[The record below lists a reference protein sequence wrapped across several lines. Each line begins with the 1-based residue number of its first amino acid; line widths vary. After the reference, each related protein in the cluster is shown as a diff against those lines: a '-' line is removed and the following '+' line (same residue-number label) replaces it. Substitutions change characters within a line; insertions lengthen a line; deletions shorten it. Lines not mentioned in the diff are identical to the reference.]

1 MGSLESGF
9 AGPMAF
15 GQGTMDIGQAMAG
28 PIIRQLQNRCIEG
41 HARDDRIVIL
51 DAPPGTSCPVVET
64 MRGADYVLL
73 DTEPTPFGIL
83 DLLLGVQV
91 ARDESGIRAGVV
103 VYRDGIGDSVIDEFC
118 AAEAIP
124 ILRRIPLDRHI
135 AEAISG
141 GSALV
146 DAMPESQAGFLG
158 LYREIVE
165 KVRG

>member
-1 MGSLESGF
+1 
-9 AGPMAF
+9 
-15 GQGTMDIGQAMAG
+15 MDIGQAMAG

-64 MRGADYVLL
+64 MRGADYLLL
-73 DTEPTPFGIL
+73 DTEPTPFGL
-83 DLLLGVQV
+83 HDLQLAVQV
-91 ARDESGIRAGVV
+91 ARDESGIPVGVV
-103 VYRDGIGDSVIDEFC
+103 VNRDGIGDSGIDEYC

-124 ILRRIPLDRHI
+124 ILLRIPLDRHI

-146 DAMPESQAGFLG
+146 EAMPESQAGFLG

-165 KVRG
+165 QVRG

>member
-1 MGSLESGF
+1 
-9 AGPMAF
+9 
-15 GQGTMDIGQAMAG
+15 MDTGQAMAG
-28 PIIRQLQNRCIEG
+28 PIIRQLKNRYIEG

-64 MRGADYVLL
+64 MRGADYLLL
-73 DTEPTPFGIL
+73 DTEPTPFGL
-83 DLLLGVQV
+83 HDLQLAVQV
-91 ARDESGIRAGVV
+91 ARDESGIPVGVV
-103 VYRDGIGDSVIDEFC
+103 VNRDGIGDSGIDEYC

-124 ILRRIPLDRHI
+124 ILLRIPLDRHI

-146 DAMPESQAGFLG
+146 EAMPESQAGFLG

-165 KVRG
+165 QVRG